1 MSPIGPNW
9 APCQPAWSA
18 CQPTARR
25 GALSCRPACP
35 LLSQPPE
42 RALSCWLARPPP
54 SQPPERKHFRAFQ
67 SASRR
72 AIFRAGPP
80 ASHSAQCQKGA
91 PTCRPVCQPP
101 SQLPAYV
108 YLRRFKHVHAYI
120 YSAYVYIYICI
131 FTYRAF
137 SVLALP
143 RLFAQA
149 ISVPWCTA
157 DLSAVWHS
165 GHVHVGRVAQRT
177 CLMCDTTD
185 QSAAWHV
192 CGVAQR
198 TCLLGGTLDRSGA
211 RCGRP
216 VV

>member
-120 YSAYVYIYICI
+120 YSAYVYIYMYIYISC
-131 FTYRAF
+131 FL
-137 SVLALP
+137 SP
-143 RLFAQA
+143 CFAQTIRPGDKCA
-149 ISVPWCTA
+149 MV
-157 DLSAVWHS
+157 HS
-165 GHVHVGRVAQRT
+165 RPVGCVAQRT
-177 CLMCDTTD
+177 CTCRPCG
-185 QSAAWHV
+185 AADMSDV
-192 CGVAQR
+192 
-198 TCLLGGTLDRSGA
+198 
-211 RCGRP
+211 
-216 VV
+216 